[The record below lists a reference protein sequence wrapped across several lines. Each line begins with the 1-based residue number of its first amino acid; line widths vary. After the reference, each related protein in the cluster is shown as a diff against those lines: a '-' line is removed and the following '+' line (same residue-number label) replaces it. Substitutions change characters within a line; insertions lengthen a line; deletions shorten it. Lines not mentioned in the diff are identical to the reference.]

1 MSATISDGDQEEFD
15 MKVVSTI
22 RFSPSPDVKF
32 SILNE
37 TLPPGV
43 MEKVRES
50 MNVKVID
57 KQIVLE
63 ERVLLI
69 VLEGTDISDHLYV
82 FNRLTTQLLILSMET
97 KIDEEDQALLLLT
110 LLPPS
115 YDSTLVTTLL
125 VGAETLKLEDVKTI
139 LLETEKVKEP
149 TNNSEVLVLMVNF
162 DSSRGRSWSHDQ
174 GRLNLQAIQATA

>member
-1 MSATISDGDQEEFD
+1 M
-15 MKVVSTI
+15 
-22 RFSPSPDVKF
+22 
-32 SILNE
+32 
-37 TLPPGV
+37 
-43 MEKVRES
+43 
-50 MNVKVID
+50 
-57 KQIVLE
+57 LE

-69 VLEGTDISDHLYV
+69 VLEATDISDHLNV

-139 LLETEKVKEP
+139 LLETKKVKEP

-174 GRLNLQAIQATA
+174 GRLNL